1 MSVDLI
7 GKNQNETPEKL
18 FKLYRKTRDQEV
30 KKKLMTLYIDF
41 VRSIVRKMN
50 LTYSGALLGEDDLVD
65 IGMIG
70 LSNAIDKFDPKVG
83 VKFETF
89 AYPRI
94 RGNIIDEI
102 RKIDNLPR
110 SVRDKIDQID
120 KARAKVEN
128 KVGDLA
134 DHGLIA
140 SEAGLSIE
148 KYNQVTTLGYI
159 SKSISFNLKIGENV
173 ELGDFIKSEDKD
185 PEENLIENEI
195 KQAIADE
202 IKKLTEKERL
212 VIVLYY
218 YEELTFKEIGEIL
231 HLSESRVSQLHSGA
245 LKKIRDSLKSKF
257 SF

>member
-1 MSVDLI
+1 MSVNLAD
-7 GKNQNETPEKL
+7 KNQNEVPEEL
-18 FKLYRKTRDQEV
+18 FKIYRKTRDQEI
-30 KKKLMTLYIDF
+30 KKKLMMLYIDF
-41 VRSIVRKMN
+41 VRNIVKKMN

-70 LSNAIDKFDPKVG
+70 LSDAIDRFNPKLG

-94 RGNIIDEI
+94 KGSIIDEI
-102 RKIDNLPR
+102 RRVDNLPR

-120 KARAKVEN
+120 KVRARIEN
-128 KVGDLA
+128 RVGDIA
-134 DHGLIA
+134 DHELIA

-148 KYNQVTTLGYI
+148 KYNQVAALGYS
-159 SKSISFNLKIGENV
+159 SKNISFNLGIGENA
-173 ELGDFIKSEDKD
+173 ELGDFVKSECKD
-185 PEENLIENEI
+185 PEENLIDNEI

-218 YEELTFKEIGEIL
+218 YEELTFKEIAEIL
-231 HLSESRVSQLHSGA
+231 HLSESRVSQLHSVA

-257 SF
+257 